1 MNYPKSIQNLI
12 ESFSTLPTVGRKT
25 AERFV
30 FYLLKQDQNVLD
42 QFADAMQNLKQNIK
56 ICQTCGIYSNTSP
69 CEICSD
75 TKRDRTKICVIATNR
90 DMLVIENT
98 KTYSGLYHVLGSA
111 INTIKGITPEQLNIN
126 PLLARLQSGNVA
138 EVILALNPNFE
149 GETTAMYLQKLLQKF
164 PKINYTRLARGLPTG
179 ADIEY
184 ADEATLSNALKYRQ

>member
-1 MNYPKSIQNLI
+1 MNFPLSIQKCI
-12 ESFSTLPTVGRKT
+12 DAFSTLPTVGRKT

-30 FYLLKQDQNVLD
+30 FYLLKQNQGALD
-42 QFADAMQNLKQNIK
+42 QFSNTLQNLKQNIK

-75 TKRDRTKICVIATNR
+75 IKRDISKICVIATNR

-98 KTYSGLYHVLGSA
+98 KTYNGLYHVLGNT

-126 PLLARLQSGNVA
+126 PLLTRIQSGNIS
-138 EVILALNPNFE
+138 EIILALNPTFE
-149 GETTAMYLQKLLQKF
+149 GETTSLYLQKLLQKF
-164 PKINYTRLARGLPTG
+164 PQTKITRLARGLPTG

-184 ADEATLSNALKYRQ
+184 ADESTLSNALRFRQ